1 MGRIEPSGI
10 LISSGSD
17 RATARPLRVLKI
29 LGLQLK
35 MSQDLAARHLVPS
48 GQKKVA

>member
-10 LISSGSD
+10 LISCGSD

-35 MSQDLAARHLVPS
+35 MSQDLAARHL
-48 GQKKVA
+48 A